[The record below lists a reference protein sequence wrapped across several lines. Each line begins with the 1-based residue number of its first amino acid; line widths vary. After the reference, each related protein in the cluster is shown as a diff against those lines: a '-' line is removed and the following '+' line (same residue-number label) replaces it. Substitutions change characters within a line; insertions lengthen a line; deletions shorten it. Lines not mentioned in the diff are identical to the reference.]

1 MRILLLT
8 PFFPPDKGGA
18 AQAFQYLTP
27 VFSKNRNVS
36 GILILSNWKKGLV
49 SAKKKGKIMHFR
61 LLKYDGIEK
70 DSFFHLKWNFN
81 IIQWFINHYKPHM
94 ILFHSVVLPYRQ
106 YYPELFKNL
115 PRTAVY
121 LYKSDHFPVP
131 HCREITGV
139 VYMSRNLRNPLL
151 HKWGFPGEKL
161 VYIPILFK
169 PPAAKEQDLS
179 PPLVPFKYILYLG
192 AIYPLKGI
200 NQLLKAFTLL
210 EKDYPGLK
218 LLVVGPLPFGYCYNK
233 RVIFLE
239 TKKRSQVYNYIK
251 NAEIVVIPSYSE
263 GLPRVALETLYFK
276 KPLLVTGVVEE
287 FKHFPSW
294 QLLEKPDPQEMAEK
308 MKSILAGAA
317 ISTRFP
323 WDELDFKKVT
333 ERWNRLPD
341 QLHTAAPGSSTL
353 VYNRVANDVE
363 QFTSFSSIC
372 PAESNNPFCEIWNRT
387 VNNNEE
393 YNNPGEMTPFL
404 HHLSAG
410 NRDEYLSWLVEH
422 PRLMN
427 SEKKELLKRMLNE
440 LFHRFNLHLPPG
452 DIHRFFFSLPPFTSD
467 DYLFIGKVL
476 LRQNAFAEAKKY
488 LLLGLEEYPEITRF
502 EIYQI
507 LLTNLPG
514 YMNPGEKHTLER
526 NFSRWLESI
535 PTADLITIL
544 DEAGLDFLSRYMD
557 AAVLLPGEPEGVGS
571 RYGKDRDIHFKILYL
586 TGTWRKKHGGEDHR
600 VYFQKALRILKRK
613 RNKTPLEVYRM
624 ASLEK
629 QLNHYTR
636 AVESFKSL
644 TAGLVSGKIVSGA
657 FFHLGEMALEKSEIN
672 DARYYFLKSLEAD
685 ASHLKSREYL
695 SKLEAG
701 TGVRKNETGGLL
713 D

>member
-8 PFFPPDKGGA
+8 PFFSPDKGGA
-18 AQAFQYLTP
+18 AQAFKYLTY

-36 GILILSNWKKGLV
+36 EILILSNWKEGLTI
-49 SAKKKGKIMHFR
+49 AKKKEKVMHFR

-70 DSFFHLKWNFN
+70 DSFFHFKWNFN
-81 IIQWFINHYKPHM
+81 IIRWFIDHFKPHM

-131 HCREITGV
+131 HCKEISGA
-139 VYMSRNLRNPLL
+139 VYMSKNLRYPLL
-151 HKWGFPGEKL
+151 HKWGFPGKKP

-169 PPAAKEQDLS
+169 PPAVKEEELS

-218 LLVVGPLPFGYCYNK
+218 LLAVGPLPFGYCYNK

-251 NAEIVVIPSYSE
+251 NAEMVIIPSYSE
-263 GLPRVALETLYFK
+263 GLPRVALETLYLK
-276 KPLLVTGVVEE
+276 KPLLVTKVVEE
-287 FKHFPSW
+287 LKHFPAW
-294 QLLEKPDPQEMAEK
+294 QLLEKPDPEEIAEK
-308 MKSILAGAA
+308 IKSILAGAA
-317 ISTRFP
+317 ISTQFP
-323 WDELDFKKVT
+323 WEETDFKKVT
-333 ERWNRLPD
+333 ERWNMLVD
-341 QLHTAAPGSSTL
+341 QIHTTGPGSSSL
-353 VYNRVANDVE
+353 AYNRIANDVK

-372 PAESNNPFCEIWNRT
+372 PANSKNPFREIWNRT
-387 VNNNEE
+387 MNNNED
-393 YNNPGEMTPFL
+393 YINPGEMTPFL
-404 HHLSAG
+404 HHLSAA
-410 NRDEYLSWLVEH
+410 NRDEYLSWLKEH
-422 PRLMN
+422 PWLMN
-427 SEKKELLKRMLNE
+427 SEKKELLKQMLDE

-467 DYLFIGKVL
+467 DYLFIGKVT

-488 LLLGLEEYPEITRF
+488 FLLGLEEYPEITRF
-502 EIYQI
+502 EIYRI
-507 LLTNLPG
+507 LLTNLSG
-514 YMNPGEKHTLER
+514 YMNSKEKHTLER
-526 NFSRWLESI
+526 NFSQWLESI

-544 DEAGLDFLSRYMD
+544 DEAGMDFLSRYMD
-557 AAVLLPGEPEGVGS
+557 IEVLLPGEPEEAGS
-571 RYGKDRDIHFKILYL
+571 RYGKDRDMYFKILYL
-586 TGTWRKKHGGEDHR
+586 TGTWRQKHGAENHR
-600 VYFQKALRILKRK
+600 AYFQKALRILKRK
-613 RNKTPLEVYRM
+613 RNKTPLEIYRM

-629 QLNHYTR
+629 QLNHRTR
-636 AVESFKSL
+636 AAKSFKSL
-644 TAGLVSGKIVSGA
+644 TTGSVSGRIVSGA
-657 FFHLGEMALEKSEIN
+657 FFHLGEMALEKSEIKN
-672 DARYYFLKSLEAD
+672 ARNYFRKSLEAD
-685 ASHLKSREYL
+685 GSHLKSREYL

-701 TGVRKNETGGLL
+701 QK
-713 D
+713 